1 MPIHSVHSLPVGE
14 RHPTP
19 GTPPH
24 PPWRRS
30 MYAWLARLIH
40 HPEPEPEPPEET
52 WRCPWC
58 EPEHDEVEEPR
69 A

>member
-1 MPIHSVHSLPVGE
+1 
-14 RHPTP
+14 
-19 GTPPH
+19 
-24 PPWRRS
+24 